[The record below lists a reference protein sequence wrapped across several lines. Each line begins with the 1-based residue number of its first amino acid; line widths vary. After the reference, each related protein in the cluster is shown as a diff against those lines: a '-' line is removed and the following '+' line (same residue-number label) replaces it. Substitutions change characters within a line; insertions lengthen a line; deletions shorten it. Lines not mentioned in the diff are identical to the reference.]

1 MTQRRRTLKCRVNE
15 RRFTVVRVNGDPHD
29 THAGHSFEAAMRLA
43 TPDRGSTV
51 EVFAVC
57 GKDPGA
63 VRLPSEYEKRGQLLR
78 KFKVKGGR

>member
-1 MTQRRRTLKCRVNE
+1 MTQRRRTIKCRVGE
-15 RRFTVVRVNGDPHD
+15 KRFTVVRVNGDPYD
-29 THAGHSFEAAMRLA
+29 THAGRSFEQAMSTA

-63 VRLPSEYEKRGQLLR
+63 VRLPSEYERRGQLLR
-78 KFKVKGGR
+78 TFKAKGGR